1 MCARSAFNARTR
13 TIMGGREGEKR
24 REGQRVLRQSSARDS
39 DSTKA
44 AEFRREGERKR
55 KEVVA
60 FQVEG
65 KKESLARRVKRAF
78 FYHVNWRTVRRRLTV
93 VWEETFPRFPR
104 KWVKLPITFPTQ
116 NYLPKYI

>member
-60 FQVEG
+60 FQVE
-65 KKESLARRVKRAF
+65 
-78 FYHVNWRTVRRRLTV
+78 
-93 VWEETFPRFPR
+93 
-104 KWVKLPITFPTQ
+104 
-116 NYLPKYI
+116 